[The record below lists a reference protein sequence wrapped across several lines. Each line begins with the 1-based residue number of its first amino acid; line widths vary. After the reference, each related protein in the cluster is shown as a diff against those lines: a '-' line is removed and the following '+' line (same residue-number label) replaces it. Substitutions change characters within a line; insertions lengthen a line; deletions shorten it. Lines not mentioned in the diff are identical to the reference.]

1 MKSIEKQ
8 TIESVNE
15 YLLGYDCS
23 GSTGSTGISVS
34 CFCFTKSLCRC
45 KGNSENISFYHEK
58 TQEIERTVLEG
69 KNVTRTRW
77 DDSIKEITKNELE
90 WINKKKTGF
99 GGTNPEGL
107 VDYII
112 KKKFHRKLILISDGQ
127 ISRNIVQRCSE
138 KLKEWKFEK
147 VLVYLIGTGCN
158 IEESISCAFT
168 RNSPHVIEIYNPN
181 GTLKQDTIDVT
192 QESFAILDK
201 IGSISDEYKFMA
213 IVPELD
219 ILLASINMGTSGNS
233 QIKDNLVKLKKRIIK
248 NKSDNVGGISEIS
261 DLVSNL
267 NLENLA
273 RVWNLYYY
281 GSSSIWE
288 KTIDKYISWCSG
300 ALINSFDRNNIN
312 REIKAIVT
320 PPEPPQII
328 ELVETT
334 ESSIVSE
341 CPILLDNSCNM
352 MILVRNKD
360 SLFNYIKD
368 NKDLKESLTNCPLSA
383 SNNPEVL
390 SYIKGMMDNV
400 ISIEAYKELIE
411 HGISDQSPLTKE
423 EIIGGICLGS
433 HESHVKF
440 SNSVLR
446 KSLTNGKCLGNID
459 LWFSVI
465 YLMVKNGLIPHL
477 DDYLP
482 NIKEQMIYRLEK
494 STTYMCLSGL
504 PTYPTYRVP
513 LKVALWS
520 ILSASKVADDT
531 KQEPIRLHLSYASD
545 ILYLFSIVGLFAPEG
560 IEEYMNRLKCLRFIL
575 NQKKKGDREE
585 IENISDAS
593 GHNFIQLSNGR
604 FVFIDGIPT
613 EEQIKVVKKKLP
625 GIFEFIP
632 REDILYLN
640 KICNKNKS
648 ESDIP
653 YNINSKP
660 IGVKIGSANWKYKDD
675 MPYSKVYI
683 CEATCRPFYYVD
695 GGRKKW
701 MEKAREIYG
710 EGELFS
716 TNKIFGSYIC
726 KNKKYPIKEE
736 FLVYLSKYFERR
748 EKKTLPVCIN
758 QFLNEVY
765 EEYKE
770 IIEKVSVEDFI
781 KRWKNSSEIANRI
794 EMEKNSK

>member
-8 TIESVNE
+8 TIESDDE
-15 YLLGYDCS
+15 YLEGYDCS
-23 GSTGSTGISVS
+23 GSTGISCYCFKRFDCS
-34 CFCFTKSLCRC
+34 C
-45 KGNSENISFYHEK
+45 GVNSKNNNISFYHKK

-69 KNVTRTRW
+69 KKVTRTRW
-77 DDSIKEITKNELE
+77 DDSIHEISKSELE
-90 WINKKKTGF
+90 WINRTKRGYN
-99 GGTNPEGL
+99 GTNPEVL

-112 KKKFHRKLILISDGQ
+112 NKKFHGNLVLISDGQ
-127 ISRNIVQRCSE
+127 IGSNTVQRCSE
-138 KLKEWKFEK
+138 KLKEWKFKK
-147 VLVYLIGTGCN
+147 VFIYLIGTGFN

-168 RNSPHVIEIYNPN
+168 RNSPHVIEIYNSN
-181 GTLKQDTIDVT
+181 GTLKQDVIEITN
-192 QESFAILDK
+192 ESFGILDK
-201 IGSISDEYKFMA
+201 IDSISDEDEFMA

-219 ILLASINMGTSGNS
+219 NLLASINMGTSGNS
-233 QIKDNLVKLKKRIIK
+233 QIKDNMVKLKNRIIK
-248 NKSDNVGGISEIS
+248 NKSNNVGGISEIS
-261 DLVSNL
+261 DLILNP
-267 NLENLA
+267 NLENLT
-273 RVWNLYYY
+273 RVWSLYYY

-300 ALINSFDRNNIN
+300 ALLNSFNRNNIN
-312 REIKAIVT
+312 REIKAIVK

-328 ELVETT
+328 EITETT

-352 MILVRNKD
+352 MILVRKKD

-368 NKDLKESLTNCPLSA
+368 NKDAKESLTNCPLIA
-383 SNNPEVL
+383 SNYPNVL

-433 HESHVKF
+433 HHSHVKF

-446 KSLTNGKCLGNID
+446 KALTNGKCLGNID
-459 LWFSVI
+459 LWFAVI
-465 YLMVKNGLIPHL
+465 YLMVKNGLVPHL

-482 NIKEQMIYRLEK
+482 NIKEHMIYRLEK

-545 ILYLFSIVGLFAPEG
+545 ILYLFSVAGLCAPEG
-560 IEEYMNRLKCLRFIL
+560 IEEYINRLKCLRFLL
-575 NQKKKGDREE
+575 NQKKKGDKDE
-585 IENISDAS
+585 IENIAEAA
-593 GHNFIQLSNGR
+593 GQNFIQLSNGR

-613 EEQIKVVKKKLP
+613 EEQIRVVKKKLP

-640 KICNKNKS
+640 KICDKNKS

-653 YNINSKP
+653 YNINTKP
-660 IGVKIGSANWKYKDD
+660 IGVKIGSANWEYKAD
-675 MPYSKVYI
+675 MPYCKVDI

-695 GGRKKW
+695 GGSKKW
-701 MEKAREIYG
+701 MEKAKEIYG
-710 EGELFS
+710 EGELLS
-716 TNKIFGSYIC
+716 SNKIFGSYIC
-726 KNKKYPIKEE
+726 KNKKYPTKEE

-758 QFLNEVY
+758 QFLNELY